1 MNNLKIETRKRER
14 PTTTKLE
21 FGHNQMDNFS
31 PSGFRERI
39 ITAAANLPHVTVGTS
54 KVSEPSSV
62 GFHLSASQGPENG
75 FLYKGTNE
83 FAHVHTT
90 GFLHISMPP
99 AMINLLIENGW
110 AEIHP
115 VTRRPDF
122 YDNIV
127 MVYAPVDEKE
137 LSFVIELIKIS
148 YNYALGIK
156 DSSMS

>member
-1 MNNLKIETRKRER
+1 MNNLKIELRKRDR

-21 FGHNQMDNFS
+21 FGHNQVNNFS
-31 PSGFRERI
+31 PAGFRERI
-39 ITAAANLPHVTVGTS
+39 IAAAANLPYVTVGMS

-62 GFHLSASQGPENG
+62 GFHLSTYQGPENG

-90 GFLHISMPP
+90 GFLHISIPP
-99 AMINLLIENGW
+99 TIIDSLIENGW

-127 MVYAPVDEKE
+127 MVYAPMDEVK
-137 LSFVIELIKIS
+137 LLFVIELIKTS
-148 YNYALGIK
+148 YSYALGAK
-156 DSSMS
+156 ES